1 MVASE
6 VAIAEWTSTVS
17 GTPAADKMSVRKG
30 VKTIPPPIPRSPA
43 RNPVQAP
50 RQTSAAMS
58 STAIDECVSRKK
70 EKPRNRCFGLRC
82 LNQKVRWSRPGR
94 KSDQAN
100 ACPIHYR
107 PSVEA
112 TLLSEHRLGTLE
124 PLKETP
130 RRAES
135 LYEKKRT
142 GRQAA
147 VRFSESVRRRLLR
160 RIVRRQCFAAPAV
173 QVRHPVGADRLF
185 RILREFPV

>member
-1 MVASE
+1 MHEYGVRYSRQAQSQRE
-6 VAIAEWTSTVS
+6 KRRQNHAAPDAEKAREKAGAGTETNECRDEFDCHTS
-17 GTPAADKMSVRKG
+17 MRF
-30 VKTIPPPIPRSPA
+30 
-43 RNPVQAP
+43 Q
-50 RQTSAAMS
+50 
-58 STAIDECVSRKK
+58 KK

-147 VRFSESVRRRLLR
+147 VRFFESVRRRLLR

-185 RILREFPV
+185 RILRELPV